1 MKARDVL
8 ALAAKGQWGA
18 YKAWLKTQAPEAA
31 YESIKF
37 VYEACPLDTDVRAVV
52 DGDDDVLGLA
62 LAGALH
68 FGIGKR
74 HRGMGVA
81 ATLTEDQID
90 PYFQHSILAQGAID
104 AALAADRH
112 DGLAA
117 AFNMA
122 LAIDPWEEDQ
132 KARAE
137 AVLLEARDV
146 PLSGYMNLL
155 TAFLEKWGGDHDTM
169 FRIARSRMRPEAPMQ
184 YALIAKAH
192 WERYLFYIAF
202 DEAPDARQRA
212 INYFSGEVMDELRE
226 ASRAVLAGREA
237 DPAEQRVANSW
248 LAFTYSRAGRDKQA
262 VPHLDRIKGHNEPAV
277 WALLPGSPA
286 ITKAMIRFRALLS

>member
-1 MKARDVL
+1 MKSRDVL
-8 ALAAKGQWGA
+8 AQAAKGQWGP
-18 YKAWLKTQAPEAA
+18 YKAWLATQTPEAA

-37 VYEACPLDTDVRAVV
+37 VYEACPLDTDIRAVA
-52 DGDDDVLGLA
+52 DGDDDVLGHA

-81 ATLTEDQID
+81 EALTGDQID
-90 PYFQHSILAQGAID
+90 PYLRHSFLAQGAID
-104 AALAADRH
+104 AALEADRH
-112 DGLAA
+112 NGLAA

-155 TAFLEKWGGDHDTM
+155 TAYLEKWGGDHDTM
-169 FRIARSRMRPEAPMQ
+169 FRIARSRMRPDAPMQ

-192 WERYLFYIAF
+192 WERYLFYVAF
-202 DEAPDARQRA
+202 DDAPDARRKA
-212 INYFSGEVMDELRE
+212 AGYFSGEVMDELRE
-226 ASRAVLAGREA
+226 ASRAVLGGRDA
-237 DPAEQRVANSW
+237 DPAEQRLANSW
-248 LAFTYSRAGRDKQA
+248 LAFTLSRAGRNRSA
-262 VPHLDRIKGHNEPAV
+262 VPHLDRIRGHVEPSV
-277 WALLPGSPA
+277 WAVLRGPPA
-286 ITKAMIRFRALLS
+286 LVKAIIRYRALFG